1 VLIRQMDGEP
11 YSADGRKVAYNSPA
25 GVRAVTWYADLVAKE
40 KVSQF
45 GFLTDGVTAFRS
57 GKAGFTID
65 GSFRL
70 AAFDG
75 QAGLEYAVGELPAHG
90 GRRSNFASYWVN
102 GITPKATGP
111 RQAAAV
117 KFLQFITT
125 PAAMELW
132 LEKVGEL
139 PARKAVAERD
149 AIRNHPKY
157 GAFIRGLAYSQATFF
172 VNESAQRKVFMDMV
186 DRIAIKGQPVPES
199 VSQAAAEEQKLLD
212 AFFAR

>member
-1 VLIRQMDGEP
+1 M
-11 YSADGRKVAYNSPA
+11 
-25 GVRAVTWYADLVAKE
+25 
-40 KVSQF
+40 
-45 GFLTDGVTAFRS
+45 
-57 GKAGFTID
+57 ID

-75 QAGLEYAVGELPAHG
+75 QAGLDYAVGELPAQG
-90 GRRSNFASYWVN
+90 GRRFNFASYWVN
-102 GITPKATGP
+102 GLTPKATGP
-111 RQAAAV
+111 KKEAAA
-117 KFLQFITT
+117 KFLRFITT

-157 GAFIRGLAYSQATFF
+157 GAFIRGLAYAEATFF
-172 VNESAQRKVFMDMV
+172 VNETAQRKLLMDMV
-186 DRIAIKGQPVPES
+186 DRIAIKGQPVAES
-199 VSQAAAEEQKLLD
+199 VAQAAAEEQKLLD